1 MWKSVLLLC
10 SALVIQAPAIAAGSL
25 GEPAADVMTRQCG
38 RAPDVVVMLSPTNPN
53 DPLFPPSQWPKCT
66 V

>member
-10 SALVIQAPAIAAGSL
+10 SALVIQAPAIAGGAP
-25 GEPAADVMTRQCG
+25 GEPATDRVTRKCG
-38 RAPDVVVMLSPTNPN
+38 RVPDVVVMLSPTNPN